1 MRRMKLFQV
10 RAGTDSPRLGV
21 LRDGRAR
28 LLARPHDGVADA
40 LSLFQ
45 ASERDG
51 VIAEDWLVAAERAGA
66 FARADWAQL
75 AAGGDLRLTVPVTPP
90 EVWGAGV
97 TYRRSADFR
106 EEGTGIYDRV
116 YAAERPELFFKA
128 TASRCVGPGEPIGRR
143 RDSSFTAAEPELAVV
158 LGASGRIL
166 GYTLANDVS
175 AWDIE
180 RDNPL
185 YLPQSKVYRGCF
197 AFGPV
202 IVTADEI
209 ADPYTLALRCVVSR
223 DGRELFAG
231 DASTGQLKRKLEEI
245 VAYLLRSNPIPT
257 GTVLSTGTGII
268 QPLGVGL
275 EEGDE
280 VSISC
285 PQIGELLNTVSL
297 V

>member
-1 MRRMKLFQV
+1 MQRMKLFQV
-10 RAGTDSPRLGV
+10 RAGTDAPRLGV

-40 LSLFQ
+40 LSLFRACEQ
-45 ASERDG
+45 DG
-51 VIAEDWLVAAERAGA
+51 VIAENWLVSAERAGA
-66 FARADWAQL
+66 FARADWPQL
-75 AAGGDLRLTVPVTPP
+75 VAGGELRLTVPVTPP

-143 RDSSFTAAEPELAVV
+143 CDSNFTAAEPELAVV

-209 ADPYTLALRCVVSR
+209 ADPYALALRCVVSR
-223 DGRELFAG
+223 GGRELFAG

-268 QPLGVGL
+268 QPLGLGL

-280 VSISC
+280 VTISC
-285 PQIGELLNTVSL
+285 PQIGELRNTVAL

>member
-1 MRRMKLFQV
+1 MRLFQV
-10 RAGTDSPRLGV
+10 RSSDGACRLGV
-21 LRDGRAR
+21 STGGRA
-28 LLARPHDGVADA
+28 LVLASVHDGVGSVLELLAAHEEGRLSIAGWTAAAESAGRLQPVDWDA
-40 LSLFQ
+40 LVQ
-45 ASERDG
+45 G
-51 VIAEDWLVAAERAGA
+51 RAG
-66 FARADWAQL
+66 
-75 AAGGDLRLTVPVTPP
+75 RLTMPVVPP

-116 YAAERPELFFKA
+116 YVAERPELFFKA
-128 TASRCVGPGEPIGRR
+128 TASRCSGPGEPIGRR
-143 RDSSFTAAEPELAVV
+143 RDSTFTAAEPELAVV
-158 LGASGRIL
+158 LGRSGRVL

-209 ADPYTLALRCVVSR
+209 EDPYALTLRCAVLRSGGEV
-223 DGRELFAG
+223 FAG
-231 DASTGQLKRKLEEI
+231 EASPGQLKRRLEEI
-245 VAYLLRSNPIPT
+245 VAYLLRSNDVAT

-268 QPLGVGL
+268 QPLGTGL

-280 VSISC
+280 VVISC
-285 PQIGELLNTVSL
+285 PQIGELRNTVAL